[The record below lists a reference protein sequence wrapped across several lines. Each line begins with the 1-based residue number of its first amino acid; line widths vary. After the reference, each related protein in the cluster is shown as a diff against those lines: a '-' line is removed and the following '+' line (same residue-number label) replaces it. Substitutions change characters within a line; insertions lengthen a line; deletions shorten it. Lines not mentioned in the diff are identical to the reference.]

1 MRGDARNSE
10 CFQLASSNGALYL
23 RRSLLLE
30 PCTSDQFSVRVPPT
44 YVCRMSQLLEPS
56 GSTPYQFAIRSI
68 STFRM

>member
-30 PCTSDQFSVRVPPT
+30 PCTSDQFSVRAL
-44 YVCRMSQLLEPS
+44 YLRRSLL
-56 GSTPYQFAIRSI
+56 
-68 STFRM
+68 M